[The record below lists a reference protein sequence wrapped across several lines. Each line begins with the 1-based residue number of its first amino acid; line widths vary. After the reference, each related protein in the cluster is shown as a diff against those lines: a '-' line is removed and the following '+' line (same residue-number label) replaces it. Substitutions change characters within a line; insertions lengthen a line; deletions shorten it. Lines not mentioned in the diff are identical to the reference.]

1 MLFCGTGGY
10 GAEQE
15 DIGTAGHGG
24 ALEGGTLVGHRWWDT
39 GGETRNLSECV
50 KTQQGINI
58 NQHIWVESNA
68 KQKTVY

>member
-1 MLFCGTGGY
+1 MGQNRRT
-10 GAEQE
+10 
-15 DIGTAGHGG
+15 
-24 ALEGGTLVGHRWWDT
+24 LERRDMVGHWKVGHWWDT
-39 GGETRNLSECV
+39 GGGTRNLSECV